1 MSERLYPL
9 KLEVNGTHVEAEVPS
24 RQTLVDFLRD
34 TLRLTGTH
42 VGCEHGIC
50 GACSILL
57 DGEPVR
63 SCLMYAVQAEGC
75 SVTTIEGLSRPD
87 GTPGALQDAFCE
99 AHALQCGYCTPGM
112 IVASHALLE
121 ANSTPTEAEIRD
133 AIGGNLCRCTG
144 YQQIVEA
151 VRLAASKLTK
161 GAK

>member
-1 MSERLYPL
+1 MSERLYPVS
-9 KLEVNGTHVEAEVPS
+9 LEVNGKRVEAEVPS

-50 GACSILL
+50 GACSVLL